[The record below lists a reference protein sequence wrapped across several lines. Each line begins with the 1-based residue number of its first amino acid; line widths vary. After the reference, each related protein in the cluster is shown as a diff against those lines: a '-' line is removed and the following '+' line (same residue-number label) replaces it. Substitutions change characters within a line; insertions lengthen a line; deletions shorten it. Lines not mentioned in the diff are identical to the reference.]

1 MNFTGTALILNS
13 ELLVQQLS
21 ENIAESGNAGGVD
34 KPELTCISEEG
45 IADMDLPDNLF
56 EDFDY
61 IGDCITSCNKVI
73 YMLHFIEHISFSF
86 CLLLS
91 RSKIT

>member
-1 MNFTGTALILNS
+1 MDAALNLTGTALMLNS

-21 ENIAESGNAGGVD
+21 DHIAESGNAGGVD

-61 IGDCITSCNKVI
+61 IGDCITSCNKVFKHYGPFEAI
-73 YMLHFIEHISFSF
+73 ISNSKF
-86 CLLLS
+86 LLQG
-91 RSKIT
+91 

>member
-1 MNFTGTALILNS
+1 MLNS

-21 ENIAESGNAGGVD
+21 DNIADSGNAGGVD

-73 YMLHFIEHISFSF
+73 IYILTRWTHF
-86 CLLLS
+86 
-91 RSKIT
+91 